1 MTARD
6 EILKKLKKAPRT
18 EADPR
23 PAVPPLNE
31 LALDQEQVI
40 EKFTAELTA
49 QTGNVHRVQ
58 DLDSAVQTLTDIAK
72 SKGLKKV
79 MASTDAVVRPLA
91 LREWGEK
98 NGIQVVIPDDFEN
111 RGDFKRSVF
120 DDVDAG
126 ITGADF
132 AIAESGSLFLIHD
145 RHKAR
150 LISLAPIIHIAILLK
165 ERLYA
170 VYESVIEKVYRKDE
184 EIPSHCTFITGP
196 SATADIQ
203 GVPFKGMHGPKQLE
217 VILIG

>member
-1 MTARD
+1 MTARN
-6 EILKKLKKAPRT
+6 EILKNLKRAPRT
-18 EADPR
+18 EAIPR

-31 LALDQEQVI
+31 LALDQEQLI
-40 EKFTAELTA
+40 EKFSAELTA
-49 QTGNVHRVQ
+49 QTGNVHRCADVE
-58 DLDSAVQTLTDIAK
+58 SAVQTLTDIAT
-72 SKGLKKV
+72 SKGLQKV
-79 MASTDAVVRPLA
+79 MASSDAVVKPMA
-91 LREWGEK
+91 LPEWGEK
-98 NGIQVVIPDDFEN
+98 NGIQVLIPDDFES
-111 RGDFKRSVF
+111 RDEFKRSVF

-150 LISLAPIIHIAILLK
+150 LISLAPIIHIAILPK